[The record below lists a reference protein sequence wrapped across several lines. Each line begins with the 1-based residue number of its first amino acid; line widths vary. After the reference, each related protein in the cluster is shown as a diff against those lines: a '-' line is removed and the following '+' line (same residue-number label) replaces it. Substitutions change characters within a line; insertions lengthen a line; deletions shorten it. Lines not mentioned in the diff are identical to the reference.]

1 MNLSGNYRIV
11 QFKALASNRTSGSKT
26 CIIDL
31 EVKHVQRIGNMIL
44 CINNDMPMVYF
55 QISHQCQ

>member
-31 EVKHVQRIGNMIL
+31 EVKNVQRVGNMLL
-44 CINNDMPMVYF
+44 CINNDMPMV
-55 QISHQCQ
+55 